1 MRTLRC
7 LRLKSERR
15 RTVDCYGLL
24 FLDGH
29 AGFYQ
34 PEPEPTGEAA
44 SMELAHL
51 ERTGAPPGSGSTS
64 TSTSS
69 TTPSSRR
76 RLPPSQR
83 YDMGG
88 ADSRPAN
95 GVASDRAT
103 GLDITIFN
111 PTPDPDGRVGSPA
124 PSSTPWSR
132 ISPRKPAGD
141 GPGGRP

>member
-51 ERTGAPPGSGSTS
+51 ERTGAPAGFWIH
-64 TSTSS
+64 
-69 TTPSSRR
+69 
-76 RLPPSQR
+76 LDVDVLDDAIKPPS
-83 YDMGG
+83 
-88 ADSRPAN
+88 
-95 GVASDRAT
+95 
-103 GLDITIFN
+103 ITTF
-111 PTPDPDGRVGSPA
+111 PTV
-124 PSSTPWSR
+124 
-132 ISPRKPAGD
+132 
-141 GPGGRP
+141 